1 MAKKTVRDID
11 VQGKRVLVRV
21 DFNVPLDKKTGTI
34 TDDTRIRA
42 ALPTIEYLLDH
53 KATVI
58 LMSHL
63 GRPDGKVVPALS
75 LKPVAVRLSELLNKP
90 VQFVPAAIGSQAEQ
104 AVKNAHPG
112 DVILLENLRFYPEEE
127 KNDPEFAKQLASLA
141 DVYVDDAFGAVHR
154 AHASIHAIAQFL
166 PAVSGFLLDREI
178 DFLTRVTAN
187 PEHPFIAIIGG
198 SKISTKIDVLQNL
211 LPQVDRLLIG
221 GGMANTFLKAQGKQ
235 IGKSLVENDKLD
247 EAKQMLAQFAGKI
260 VLPVDAVIAP
270 SLDQAGASQRK
281 TVSVDDVPADMMIV
295 DIGPRT
301 IAEFKQD
308 LAGAKTVLWNG
319 PMGVFEVPE
328 FGEGTRGVAEALAAL
343 AGKATTVVG
352 GGDSVAAIE
361 QLGLGDKF
369 SHVSTG
375 GGASLEFLE
384 GKQLPGIAV
393 LQDK

>member
-1 MAKKTVRDID
+1 MAKKTVQDID

-21 DFNVPLDKKTGTI
+21 DFNVPLDKKTGQI

-42 ALPTIEYLLDH
+42 ALPTIEYLIDH
-53 KATVI
+53 KAIVI

-63 GRPDGKVVPALS
+63 GRPDGKVVPGLS
-75 LKPVAVRLSELLNKP
+75 LKPAAERLSELLKKP
-90 VQFVPAAIGSQAEQ
+90 VQFVPDTIGPQVEQ
-104 AVKNAHPG
+104 AVKNAQPG

-127 KNDPEFAKQLASLA
+127 KNDPEFAKKLASLA

-154 AHASIHAIAQFL
+154 AHASIHAIAQYL

-187 PEHPFIAIIGG
+187 PEHPFVAIIGG

-235 IGKSLVENDKLD
+235 VGKSLVENDKVD
-247 EAKQMLAQFAGKI
+247 EAKQMLSQFANKI
-260 VLPVDAVIAP
+260 LLPVDAVVAP
-270 SLDQAGASQRK
+270 SLDQSGAAQRK

-295 DIGPRT
+295 DIGPQT

-361 QLGLGDKF
+361 QLGLAEKF

-393 LQDK
+393 LQNK